1 MKPALP
7 IIHSFPPVAD
17 ASATVLIL
25 GSMPGA
31 ASLRAQEYYAHPRN
45 AFWHIMGELTGSTP
59 ALPYAERLARLRTSG
74 IALWDVLHSC
84 TREGSLDADI
94 DEVSLRP
101 NDFAR
106 FLREHPHITHIF
118 FNGSKAEQCFLK
130 YVLPGLGTNYE
141 GRMTTDNVSSVHSTF
156 GTNHSTRVLLLQR
169 LPSTSPAHAG
179 MAYAEKL
186 DAWRVVL
193 RCAACEMR
201 TGSGR

>member
-94 DEVSLRP
+94 ESDSCQGAERSFDKYLGALLRG
-101 NDFAR
+101 
-106 FLREHPHITHIF
+106 IF
-118 FNGSKAEQCFLK
+118 I
-130 YVLPGLGTNYE
+130 
-141 GRMTTDNVSSVHSTF
+141 
-156 GTNHSTRVLLLQR
+156 
-169 LPSTSPAHAG
+169 
-179 MAYAEKL
+179 
-186 DAWRVVL
+186 
-193 RCAACEMR
+193 
-201 TGSGR
+201 

>member
-7 IIHSFPPVAD
+7 ILHSFPPVAD

-45 AFWHIMGELTGSTP
+45 AFWHIMGELTGATP
-59 ALPYAERLARLRTSG
+59 SLPYAERLARLRTSG

-84 TREGSLDADI
+84 TRAGSLDADI

-101 NDFAR
+101 NDFAG
-106 FLREHPHITHIF
+106 FLREHPQITHIF

-130 YVLPGLGTNYE
+130 YVLPGLRTNYE
-141 GRMTTDNVSSVHSTF
+141 WRMTNDEVPPAHSACDN
-156 GTNHSTRVLLLQR
+156 NHSMRGLHLQR

-179 MAYAEKL
+179 LAYAKKL
-186 DAWRVVL
+186 AAWRGVL
-193 RCAACEMR
+193 RR
-201 TGSGR
+201 SGSPR